1 MKRKL
6 LKIIL
11 FILIILLVFLIVFK
25 NIYKRKNTENN
36 QPIDKNTQ
44 NENYSYVELKDNAK
58 VNFLEEN
65 YQLLFS
71 DINIDYHED
80 KTELSFNITNKS
92 DNDIYMGELYMYGI
106 TTTNK
111 FTGHFYLEYND
122 TIKSN
127 ENIQNIKISIPYKIE
142 KLKVLYFEFTDTKNL
157 D

>member
-11 FILIILLVFLIVFK
+11 FILIILFVFLIVFK

-44 NENYSYVELKDNAK
+44 NENYSYVELKDNTK

-71 DINIDYHED
+71 DINIDYYED

-92 DNDIYMGELYMYGI
+92 DNDIYGRTLYVW
-106 TTTNK
+106 
-111 FTGHFYLEYND
+111 YNND
-122 TIKSN
+122 K
-127 ENIQNIKISIPYKIE
+127 
-142 KLKVLYFEFTDTKNL
+142 
-157 D
+157 